1 MALSSPA
8 KLTAMKTDLEQLM
21 TGGEQAVADLLTQY
35 RERLER
41 MLDFRLNPRLR
52 SRVDPA
58 DVLQEA
64 YIEIARR
71 IGDYLARPEVSFYV
85 WARQI
90 TLQTLIG
97 VQRRHF
103 GQKRDAH
110 QEVELP
116 ENSSDATS
124 YSLAQA
130 LCAQNTTPSRAALRA
145 EEIEQL
151 HSALAT
157 MDQTDQEVLAMR
169 HFEHLS
175 NQEVAEALGLSTT
188 AASNRYVRAM
198 TRLAEI
204 LKREMS

>member
-1 MALSSPA
+1 MASQA
-8 KLTAMKTDLEQLM
+8 KLTTMTTDLQQLT

-41 MLDFRLNPRLR
+41 MLDFRLSPRLR

-71 IGDYLARPEVSFYV
+71 IGDYLARPDVSFYV

-90 TLQTLIG
+90 ALQTLIG

-103 GQKRDAH
+103 GQKRDPH
-110 QEVELP
+110 QEVALP
-116 ENSSDATS
+116 EDSSDPTN
-124 YSLAQA
+124 YSIVQA

-151 HSALAT
+151 HTTLAS
-157 MDQTDQEVLAMR
+157 MDPTDQRSARDETLRASQQSR
-169 HFEHLS
+169 S
-175 NQEVAEALGLSTT
+175 RRSTGT
-188 AASNRYVRAM
+188 QRDGSQ
-198 TRLAEI
+198 
-204 LKREMS
+204 